1 MLLSIGAACGSPRFI
16 ENNELNELNEL
27 NMAKT
32 ININK
37 TRKAIAE
44 AYNVNV
50 NYIPSEL
57 EDQFINYRKAA

>member
-1 MLLSIGAACGSPRFI
+1 MV
-16 ENNELNELNEL
+16 
-27 NMAKT
+27 KT
-32 ININK
+32 VSINK
-37 TRKAIAE
+37 MRRAISV

>member
-1 MLLSIGAACGSPRFI
+1 
-16 ENNELNELNEL
+16 
-27 NMAKT
+27 MAKK

-37 TRKAIAE
+37 TRKAISVAF
-44 AYNVNV
+44 NVNV